1 MLEKERRIARVA
13 GRVRGADKR
22 NRAERATW
30 NRESE
35 GDRRSTY
42 EFG

>member
-1 MLEKERRIARVA
+1 MLEKERRTDGEA

-35 GDRRSTY
+35 GVSRLY
-42 EFG
+42 I